1 MRRMIPVNQWEQV
14 KKLLENSIIKME
26 VTNIKSMT
34 KAQLDEL
41 QCGDIVAKIT
51 GKQKHCYIVTYKGE
65 GAGQGICLS
74 YCAAGYMETV
84 SYDRSGA
91 NWVYN
96 STDVVEVPAAPVQ
109 TTVTVESTDWSSE
122 VATVAVTGLKTTSI
136 VLVSEDPNEGR
147 ENYEAV
153 RDAEIIP
160 TCSTNGQLTLTAKTA
175 PETDIKLNVV
185 ILG

>member
-1 MRRMIPVNQWEQV
+1 MIPVNQWEQV
-14 KKLLENSIIKME
+14 KRLLVNPVIKME
-26 VTNIKSMT
+26 VSNITSMT

-41 QCGDIVAKIT
+41 QCGDIVAKKT

-65 GAGQGICLS
+65 GAGEGICLS
-74 YCAAGYMETV
+74 YFAAGYSETV

-91 NWVYN
+91 NWTYN
-96 STDVVEVPAAPVQ
+96 STDIVEVPAAPVQ
-109 TTVTVESTDWSSE
+109 TTVTVASTAWSSE
-122 VATVAVTGLKTTSI
+122 VATVSVTGLKTTSI
-136 VLVSEDPNEGR
+136 VIVSEDPNEGR

-175 PETDIKLNVV
+175 PEINVKLNVV
-185 ILG
+185 ILK